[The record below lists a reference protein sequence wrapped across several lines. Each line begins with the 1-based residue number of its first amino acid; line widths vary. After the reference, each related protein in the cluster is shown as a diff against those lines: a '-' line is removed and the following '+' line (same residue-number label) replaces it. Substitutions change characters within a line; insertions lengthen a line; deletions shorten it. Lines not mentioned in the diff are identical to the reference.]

1 MNEDLEEVKGKA
13 MWFWGRKK
21 REVQARGP
29 SGLKTQGRK
38 CACCTPRG
46 KETSL
51 AGGSEW
57 HNGRISDM
65 VKEVVE
71 GRADQVRF
79 EGHGKK
85 LGFYYNGRKSE
96 GFEQSKD
103 MFRLVLKKII
113 QTALWRIGYMG
124 VRAMRPIG
132 RLGPR

>member
-1 MNEDLEEVKGKA
+1 MVLGNK
-13 MWFWGRKK
+13 KK
-21 REVQARGP
+21 RSPGKGTVRVKDPWQEMCLLYSQ
-29 SGLKTQGRK
+29 K
-38 CACCTPRG
+38 G

-51 AGGSEW
+51 AGGNEW

-71 GRADQVRF
+71 GRADHVRV

-113 QTALWRIGYMG
+113 LTAIWKIK
-124 VRAMRPIG
+124 
-132 RLGPR
+132 